1 MKTNRCQYLH
11 FITNMLKCK
20 YFYSKAKVLILLL
33 WYKAD
38 ILKSFYNY
46 QVLSKPSSFIK
57 LVFGRSQTLSTKKNT
72 GLSRLFV
79 VSERDLLVS
88 SLRCDFLTIIK
99 PVIGQCLSHQKSR
112 FRHLLG
118 SQINNSCTVD
128 GQINLAA
135 FVFYYSLIYSLTHNL
150 SGQLLKLKNRC
161 TVYRLHCHWYFKN
174 YFILAK
180 PCF

>member
-1 MKTNRCQYLH
+1 
-11 FITNMLKCK
+11 MLKCK

-33 WYKAD
+33 WCSYNKAD

-88 SLRCDFLTIIK
+88 SLRCDFFNYNQTGDRSVSVAPKKSLQALAGIIDK
-99 PVIGQCLSHQKSR
+99 
-112 FRHLLG
+112 
-118 SQINNSCTVD
+118 
-128 GQINLAA
+128 
-135 FVFYYSLIYSLTHNL
+135 
-150 SGQLLKLKNRC
+150 
-161 TVYRLHCHWYFKN
+161 
-174 YFILAK
+174 
-180 PCF
+180 